1 METVLKQSMQKPS
14 GEFLQSFARGLSV
27 IRAFGPRSPVMT
39 LSAVAEQT
47 GLTRAGARRILLTL
61 QSLGYVASEGRDF
74 RLTPRILDL
83 GYSYLSSMPLWDI
96 AQPIMEDLVGEVHES
111 CSASVLEGG
120 DIVYV
125 LRVPTHRIMTI
136 GLSIGS
142 RLPAYATSMGR
153 VLLGGLAP
161 QELDAYLAKTKFT
174 AYTKRTITD
183 PKALKKAVLADEKKG
198 WSLVDQELEDGLR
211 SISVPI
217 IDGRGRILAAM
228 NISGQAARTSE
239 TQIVKTFLPRLKAA
253 AGRISAALRMRR
265 G

>member
-1 METVLKQSMQKPS
+1 MQKPS

-27 IRAFGPRSPVMT
+27 IRVFGPQSAVMT
-39 LSAVAEQT
+39 LSAVAEKT

-61 QSLGYVASEGRDF
+61 QSLGYVTSEGRDF

-83 GYSYLSSMPLWDI
+83 GYSYLSSMPLWEI
-96 AQPIMEDLVGEVHES
+96 AQPIMEDLVAEVHES
-111 CSASVLEGG
+111 CSASVLEGE
-120 DIVYV
+120 DVVYV

-153 VLLGGLAP
+153 VLLGGLTEA
-161 QELDAYLAKTKFT
+161 ELDAYFAKAKLTSH
-174 AYTKRTITD
+174 TKRTVTD
-183 PKALKKAVLADEKKG
+183 AKLLRKTILADAGKG

-217 IDGRGRILAAM
+217 VDGRGRILAAM

-239 TQIVKTFLPRLKAA
+239 AQIVKTFLPKLKKAA
-253 AGRISAALRMRR
+253 DRIAAALRIRR
-265 G
+265 A